1 MLIIIK
7 KKEKIK
13 KEMGTILCLVMK
25 YKIEERLTRLDPIKN
40 LGQLVKKHR

>member
-1 MLIIIK
+1 
-7 KKEKIK
+7 
-13 KEMGTILCLVMK
+13 LCLVMK